1 MPVRL
6 DPIILS
12 NMQVSSELVN
22 TIRNPS
28 LLLQN
33 ASASGGNSV
42 NPEPLLSPTTVM
54 SDDHSKLAP
63 LLPISN
69 RTVKRLRAND
79 SVHYACESRS
89 SSDSYKVKSP
99 TSCWAFCFVNSKL
112 MKCANSI
119 MALVAVCGFRRNL
132 GTGKSLSFVSFSF
145 PMISRRWSKA
155 SSALPFRQQIT
166 RSSA

>member
-1 MPVRL
+1 
-6 DPIILS
+6 
-12 NMQVSSELVN
+12 MQVSSELVD

-42 NPEPLLSPTTVM
+42 NPEPLLIPTTVM

-79 SVHYACESRS
+79 SVHTYVKVGHRQTP
-89 SSDSYKVKSP
+89 YKAKYPALKSGV
-99 TSCWAFCFVNSKL
+99 FCFIAFDL
-112 MKCANSI
+112 
-119 MALVAVCGFRRNL
+119 
-132 GTGKSLSFVSFSF
+132 
-145 PMISRRWSKA
+145 
-155 SSALPFRQQIT
+155 
-166 RSSA
+166 

>member
-1 MPVRL
+1 
-6 DPIILS
+6 
-12 NMQVSSELVN
+12 MQVSSELVN

-42 NPEPLLSPTTVM
+42 NPEPHLIPTTVM

-79 SVHYACESRS
+79 SVHTYVKVGHRQTP
-89 SSDSYKVKSP
+89 YKYLTP
-99 TSCWAFCFVNSKL
+99 PRKL
-112 MKCANSI
+112 GGFLLPEI
-119 MALVAVCGFRRNL
+119 LV
-132 GTGKSLSFVSFSF
+132 
-145 PMISRRWSKA
+145 I
-155 SSALPFRQQIT
+155 
-166 RSSA
+166 